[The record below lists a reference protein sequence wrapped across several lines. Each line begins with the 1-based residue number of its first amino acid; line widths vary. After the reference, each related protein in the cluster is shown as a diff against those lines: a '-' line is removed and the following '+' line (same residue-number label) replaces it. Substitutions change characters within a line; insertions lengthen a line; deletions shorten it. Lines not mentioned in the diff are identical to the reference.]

1 MHDDVMDATRALF
14 AEGKVDPNRVCIV
27 GGSYGGYE
35 ALYAAAVE
43 PSTFKCAVSLDGV
56 SDLVGIVKFE
66 RTVGTDSPTWAYWRK
81 SEGDPARDSAV
92 LLAHSPYRLAATW
105 TTPTLLIH
113 GEDDQVVPVEE
124 SRQMNRALL
133 AAGKPVR
140 YVEVAGMGHGPSS
153 DDEIQKVYSE
163 IDLFLATHL
172 SDKPAATGAAT
183 H

>member
-1 MHDDVMDATRALF
+1 
-14 AEGKVDPNRVCIV
+14 
-27 GGSYGGYE
+27 
-35 ALYAAAVE
+35 
-43 PSTFKCAVSLDGV
+43 
-56 SDLVGIVKFE
+56 
-66 RTVGTDSPTWAYWRK
+66 
-81 SEGDPARDSAV
+81 
-92 LLAHSPYRLAATW
+92 
-105 TTPTLLIH
+105 
-113 GEDDQVVPVEE
+113 
-124 SRQMNRALL
+124 MNRALL